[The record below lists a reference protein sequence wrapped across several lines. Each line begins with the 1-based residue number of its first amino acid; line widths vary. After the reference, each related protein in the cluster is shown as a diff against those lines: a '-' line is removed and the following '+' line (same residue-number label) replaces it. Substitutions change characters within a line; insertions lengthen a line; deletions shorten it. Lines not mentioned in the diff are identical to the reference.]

1 MPRRLH
7 PMNEMFP
14 PTSVPSASGIKG
26 LIEAIAQNTVEDPF
40 SKTMTAPQWAAL
52 APFLLP
58 FSLAQNQMLIAQG
71 SVDRTLYFLE
81 SGSLSVHYEDE
92 SGKVHLAILNAGS
105 VVGEAGFFADMPRNA
120 TVQAAS
126 DCKLWNLTHSRFGDL
141 ALKAPRVAL
150 ALALALGA
158 IVSKRMMDR
167 RKRISVT

>member
-1 MPRRLH
+1 
-7 PMNEMFP
+7 MNELFP
-14 PTSVPSASGIKG
+14 HNPMSSTFAIKV
-26 LIEAIAQNTVEDPF
+26 LIDAMAHNTAEE
-40 SKTMTAPQWAAL
+40 SLNKMMTAPHWAAL

-92 SGKVHLAILNAGS
+92 SGRVHLAILNAGS

-120 TVQAAS
+120 TVQAVA
-126 DCKLWNLTHSRFGDL
+126 DCRLWNLTHSRFADL
-141 ALKAPRVAL
+141 SNKLPRVAL
-150 ALALALGA
+150 ALATALGA
-158 IVSKRMMDR
+158 VLSKRMMDR

>member
-1 MPRRLH
+1 MSEQFPNN
-7 PMNEMFP
+7 PM
-14 PTSVPSASGIKG
+14 SGTFAIKG
-26 LIEAIAQNTVEDPF
+26 LIDAMARNTAEE
-40 SKTMTAPQWAAL
+40 SLNKIMTAPHWAAL

-92 SGKVHLAILNAGS
+92 SGRVHLAILNAGS

-120 TVQAAS
+120 TVQAVS
-126 DCKLWNLTHSRFGDL
+126 DCRLWNLTNSRFADL
-141 ALKAPRVAL
+141 SNKLPRVAL
-150 ALALALGA
+150 ALATALGG
-158 IVSKRMMDR
+158 ILSKRMMDR

>member
-1 MPRRLH
+1 MSS
-7 PMNEMFP
+7 MFP
-14 PTSVPSASGIKG
+14 PTGIPSALGIKG
-26 LIEAIAQNTVEDPF
+26 LMESIAQNTVEE
-40 SKTMTAPQWAAL
+40 SLGKTMTSQHWAAL

-92 SGKVHLAILNAGS
+92 SGRVHLAILNAGS
-105 VVGEAGFFADMPRNA
+105 VVGEAGFFAGMPRNA

-126 DCKLWNLTHSRFGDL
+126 DCKLWNLTHSRFADL
-141 ALKAPRVAL
+141 SLKVPRVAL

>member
-1 MPRRLH
+1 MSA
-7 PMNEMFP
+7 MFP
-14 PTSVPSASGIKG
+14 PTSVPSAVNLKG
-26 LIEAIAQNTVEDPF
+26 LMEAIAQNTVEE
-40 SKTMTAPQWAAL
+40 SLGKAMTAPHWAAL

-81 SGSLSVHYEDE
+81 SGSLTVHYEDE
-92 SGKVHLAILNAGS
+92 SGRVHLAILNAGS

-126 DCKLWNLTHSRFGDL
+126 DCRLWNLTHSRFTDL
-141 ALKAPRVAL
+141 SLKVPRVAL

>member
-1 MPRRLH
+1 MTVKLQL
-7 PMNEMFP
+7 MNEMFP
-14 PTSVPSASGIKG
+14 PSSIPSASGIKG
-26 LIEAIAQNTVEDPF
+26 LIDAFAQNTVEE
-40 SKTMTAPQWAAL
+40 SLNKTMKAPQWASL

-92 SGKVHLAILNAGS
+92 SGRVHLAILNAGS
-105 VVGEAGFFADMPRNA
+105 VVGEAGFFADMQRNA

-126 DCKLWNLTHSRFGDL
+126 DCRLWNLTHSRFADL
-141 ALKAPRVAL
+141 SLKAPRVAL
-150 ALALALGA
+150 ALSLALGA

-167 RKRISVT
+167 RRRISVT

>member
-1 MPRRLH
+1 MSA
-7 PMNEMFP
+7 MFP
-14 PTSVPSASGIKG
+14 LTSIPSTPGLKG
-26 LIEAIAQNTVEDPF
+26 LVEAIAQNTAEE
-40 SKTMTAPQWAAL
+40 SLGKTMTPQHWAAL

-92 SGKVHLAILNAGS
+92 SGRVHLAILNAGS

-126 DCKLWNLTHSRFGDL
+126 DCKLWNLTHSRFADL
-141 ALKAPRVAL
+141 SLKVPRVAL
-150 ALALALGA
+150 ALSLALGA